1 MDDELLT
8 RFFDTAD
15 RISAEAYGLHRG
27 RADFVCPICGGM
39 AYVEGIRGHGAAC
52 CPTCGLLIVRG
63 KLRSAVTDALRRLT
77 AATSHE
83 ERRDIVSALSEQECR
98 ETLLACID
106 VWRQ

>member
-8 RFFDTAD
+8 RFFDEAD
-15 RISAEAYGLHRG
+15 RVANEAYGLHRG

-52 CPTCGLLIVRG
+52 CPACGLLIVRG
-63 KLRSAVTDALRRLT
+63 KPRGAVPDALRQL
-77 AATSHE
+77 AEADSHE
-83 ERRDIVSALSEQECR
+83 ERQRIVNALSEQECR

>member
-8 RFFDTAD
+8 RFFDEAD

-39 AYVEGIRGHGAAC
+39 AYVEGVRGHGAAC

-63 KLRSAVTDALRRLT
+63 KLRSASGRDYVEAVWGIGFRLKT
-77 AATSHE
+77 ES
-83 ERRDIVSALSEQECR
+83 
-98 ETLLACID
+98 
-106 VWRQ
+106 